1 VRGRARAGDPT
12 RSRLRARAGA
22 PFTKDTVFTL
32 GSPQSRYWIYV
43 PSSYDASHATP
54 VTLLIWSHGCGGQ
67 SSGDVYTVSP
77 GGDQSYISIAVD
89 GREGDCWNPDTDQAK
104 LLAAIADVES
114 HFRIDRH
121 RVILGGYS
129 SGGDLSYRLAFY
141 HSRMFAGALAE
152 NTSPFRDTGSSESAS
167 LAAGTFKFHVV
178 HLAHTEDEAYPI
190 AGVRRRPTRWPRASR
205 SRESNGPAPTTTM
218 TRTPRGRTTT
228 SGRSCFRTSTT
239 VGARRKQAQFEEIIL
254 GITSVAEHAGRLE
267 TSA

>member
-1 VRGRARAGDPT
+1 M
-12 RSRLRARAGA
+12 
-22 PFTKDTVFTL
+22 
-32 GSPQSRYWIYV
+32 
-43 PSSYDASHATP
+43 
-54 VTLLIWSHGCGGQ
+54 
-67 SSGDVYTVSP
+67 
-77 GGDQSYISIAVD
+77 D

-190 AGVRRRPTRWPRASR
+190 AGVRQETDAMAAGFPITRIKRPGTHYDDDTDTTGDGPRLRTLLLPHIDDGWR
-205 SRESNGPAPTTTM
+205 SP
-218 TRTPRGRTTT
+218 
-228 SGRSCFRTSTT
+228 
-239 VGARRKQAQFEEIIL
+239 
-254 GITSVAEHAGRLE
+254 
-267 TSA
+267 